1 MGDLATGFVE
11 PDAQDQFVDRVPF
24 ARVPNAARPLGG
36 GGQRIYVAIGLALA
50 SDVED
55 AGAPC
60 FAVAPAL
67 RLARRIGQPMRAVN
81 DPAQR
86 APPIARYRR

>member
-1 MGDLATGFVE
+1 MHA
-11 PDAQDQFVDRVPF
+11 PVP
-24 ARVPNAARPLGG
+24 
-36 GGQRIYVAIGLALA
+36 

-60 FAVAPAL
+60 FAVAPTL

-86 APPIARYRR
+86 APAYRPVSTMKLTVVVVEPPILSVCTRPAPST